1 MKYEITTFSN
11 YICYNNCAN
20 FNGNGFIYSKSNTSK
35 VDSTESVLL
44 EVFLCLSYAFL
55 IGCEAIYFNMRTAVC
70 MASTEICS

>member
-1 MKYEITTFSN
+1 MNLQLWMLKVDLLKEKI
-11 YICYNNCAN
+11 
-20 FNGNGFIYSKSNTSK
+20 IYSKSNTSK